1 MKQVKYI
8 PVERIIENVRREV
21 EFTDNINFAD
31 ILEWVYY
38 AMELIGAQ
46 QVYVQ
51 KTTDGNE
58 DLGHPTPVLI
68 ENGRG
73 ELPIDLHQ
81 IIQVRDYNTG
91 RVLRATI
98 DSYLI
103 SKNNISFGVHDS
115 RTLHVSNTTENTLL
129 DVNSQYGR
137 LYNSEINS
145 GYVGELTYSVNNSY
159 IFTSFDSGY
168 IEISYM
174 AFPTDNRGFPL
185 IPEDAKY
192 IKAVESYIIERVA
205 RRLWL
210 QDRMSTD
217 KYKVLE
223 QEWLWYVGS
232 AKGSMNTLSLDQ
244 MESLKNQ
251 LTRLI
256 PRSNLH
262 DSGFKT
268 FGNKENI
275 TFGRKYKEK
284 FLESFHYPEKE
295 VILEPEP
302 TLPNV
307 YKWINR
313 VCIQVLTIE
322 IYAKWIT
329 RVCVQEDEKEIFAK
343 WSSRVCIQ
351 ELDLT
356 STLKALWINK
366 ICVQEDYNG
375 SSEITTFYV
384 YSCPIRSYFILSSPN
399 KIYVFWFTD
408 NFVDA
413 PDPGIEDAVLVEVD
427 HSETLSTLV
436 VNIKT
441 AVEALPDFA
450 TAVIGSL
457 DSTGNPFY
465 PIVITNKDESPGLT
479 KPGNGNTNW
488 QQEPNVVP
496 GVSYILPSLPAEAL
510 WLNKVCVQEQNL
522 LTTMIAKWIN
532 RICVQADDNGI
543 SNAFWSNKV
552 CIQENVVTLSGKWT
566 NRICVQE
573 E

>member
-115 RTLHVSNTTENTLL
+115 RTLRVSNTTEKISLATDN
-129 DVNSQYGR
+129 QYGR

-168 IEISYM
+168 VEISYM
-174 AFPTDNRGFPL
+174 AFPTDSRGFPL

-268 FGNKENI
+268 FGDREQT

-284 FLESFHYPEKE
+284 FLETFKDSTEIPTPILPPESELEAPIVQASTNITTVSFTANWTDPNDPAGLQYTIELWKNNQFISTPSLQTVTGLTTKSYTFTGLGSGTMYFYRVRCYNNTGVSEWSKTGSAKTNQTIE
-295 VILEPEP
+295 RNEIVYIGNLPANTNMNSVTNEELLNISNSIQIPN
-302 TLPNV
+302 TGLPNF
-307 YKWINR
+307 INCR
-313 VCIQVLTIE
+313 WKTEFDGLDQFTKYTLYVLIPQSIGEGLNYYTDLDFSTSSGLFSTI
-322 IYAKWIT
+322 
-329 RVCVQEDEKEIFAK
+329 
-343 WSSRVCIQ
+343 
-351 ELDLT
+351 
-356 STLKALWINK
+356 
-366 ICVQEDYNG
+366 G
-375 SSEITTFYV
+375 SSTTR
-384 YSCPIRSYFILSSPN
+384 IIN
-399 KIYVFWFTD
+399 
-408 NFVDA
+408 
-413 PDPGIEDAVLVEVD
+413 G
-427 HSETLSTLV
+427 
-436 VNIKT
+436 VN
-441 AVEALPDFA
+441 
-450 TAVIGSL
+450 
-457 DSTGNPFY
+457 
-465 PIVITNKDESPGLT
+465 
-479 KPGNGNTNW
+479 
-488 QQEPNVVP
+488 
-496 GVSYILPSLPAEAL
+496 YILYYLIPTAPVNYKLSKTSMPDKGDDEDTSDLPA
-510 WLNKVCVQEQNL
+510 NL
-522 LTTMIAKWIN
+522 PFNL
-532 RICVQADDNGI
+532 
-543 SNAFWSNKV
+543 
-552 CIQENVVTLSGKWT
+552 
-566 NRICVQE
+566 
-573 E
+573 